1 VYISDE
7 TAVYAVDRI
16 RAVCVLDV
24 EVHFDRPIE
33 DGYDRPIDTS
43 LCYIPDYGYDR
54 PIGTSEMLAS
64 FREALCTP
72 ELEVVWSEGP
82 DHEGIML
89 MFDLL
94 KLRTIALKEVRL
106 SGAGPQVNMDTSD
119 LFSVVTEALRSDCK
133 LEKLQF
139 TLCASKLDE
148 NWQTMMCRA
157 LETNSCLTHLFLNVG
172 ELGERGIQKG
182 FKLSVGPWKHML
194 SKNRSL
200 RVLSLHGV
208 RNQEAL
214 EDLEQDKRVHH
225 AVGGLGSS
233 GELRGWCEG
242 RYSDRPDLNGLD
254 LLGLWRGWSRVLRAL
269 QLMARGSGAAAAE
282 GGGDGGAEAAGGE
295 RL

>member
-1 VYISDE
+1 
-7 TAVYAVDRI
+7 
-16 RAVCVLDV
+16 
-24 EVHFDRPIE
+24 
-33 DGYDRPIDTS
+33 
-43 LCYIPDYGYDR
+43 
-54 PIGTSEMLAS
+54 
-64 FREALCTP
+64 
-72 ELEVVWSEGP
+72 
-82 DHEGIML
+82 
-89 MFDLL
+89 
-94 KLRTIALKEVRL
+94 
-106 SGAGPQVNMDTSD
+106 MDTSD

-214 EDLEQDKRVHH
+214 EDLEQGKRVHH

-233 GELRGWCEG
+233 CELRGWYEG
-242 RYSDRPDLNGLD
+242 SD
-254 LLGLWRGWSRVLRAL
+254 LLGLWRGWSHVLRAL